1 MAKAKPKKESTVR
14 TSTTPSE
21 KEDLARHIES
31 IEEDPAADWQFL
43 LLLYI
48 AIAIVLL
55 LLLPKIYLRNSI
67 YYESRAIDRLQTQYD
82 ALTEEHKLLQHKVEG
97 MKVKNQILDT
107 IF

>member
-1 MAKAKPKKESTVR
+1 MAESKKPKTSAG
-14 TSTTPSE
+14 TSTTPAE
-21 KEDLARHIES
+21 KEDLARQIDQ
-31 IEEDPAADWQFL
+31 ITQDPAAGWEFL
-43 LLLYI
+43 LLIYI
-48 AIAIVLL
+48 AVAIALL

>member
-1 MAKAKPKKESTVR
+1 MAESKKLKPAAG
-14 TSTTPSE
+14 TSTTPAE
-21 KEDLARHIES
+21 KEDLARQIDQ
-31 IEEDPAADWQFL
+31 ITQDPAAGWEFL
-43 LLLYI
+43 LLIYI
-48 AIAIVLL
+48 AVAIALL

-67 YYESRAIDRLQTQYD
+67 YYESRTIDRLQTQYD